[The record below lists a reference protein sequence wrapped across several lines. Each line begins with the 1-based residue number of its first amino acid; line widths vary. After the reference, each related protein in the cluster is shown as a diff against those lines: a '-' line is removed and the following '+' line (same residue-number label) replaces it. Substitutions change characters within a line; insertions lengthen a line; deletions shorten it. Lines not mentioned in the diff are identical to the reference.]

1 MMKVYPINME
11 TLFQCVAV
19 TLVFEAV
26 RILFS
31 YLLASEKN
39 VQSLTE
45 QRLDVL
51 ADMAQIKSEQLE
63 FVKKT
68 KLERKKLAI
77 EKAIEKI
84 KADYSNAAPRWKRIF
99 RTIRYVVYGAAMLHF
114 ALDPVVMVDKALFW
128 PLLPFSSTCSTA
140 LSAWTVIPIAGFAFR
155 HLLRSL
161 LPFLTTAAV
170 P

>member
-1 MMKVYPINME
+1 MKVYPVNIE
-11 TLFQCVAV
+11 TLFQCVGVA
-19 TLVFEAV
+19 LVFEV
-26 RILFS
+26 LRILVS

-39 VQSLTE
+39 VQDLTE

-51 ADMAQIKSEQLE
+51 ADIALIKSEQLE

-68 KLERKKLAI
+68 KLERKKLAL
-77 EKAIEKI
+77 EKAMEKV
-84 KADYSNAAPRWKRIF
+84 KSDYAVAAPRWKRLF
-99 RTIRYVVYGAAMLHF
+99 RIIRYVVYGAALAQF
-114 ALDPVVMVDKALFW
+114 SFDPLVMVDKALFW

-140 LSAWTVIPIAGFAFR
+140 LSAWAVLPMAGFASR

-161 LPFLTTAAV
+161 LPFLTTATV

>member
-1 MMKVYPINME
+1 MKVYPVSVE
-11 TLFQCVAV
+11 TLFQCVGVA
-19 TLVFEAV
+19 LVFEV
-26 RILFS
+26 LRILLS

-39 VQSLTE
+39 VQDLTK

-51 ADMAQIKSEQLE
+51 ADIAQIKSEQLE

-77 EKAIEKI
+77 EKAMEKV
-84 KADYSNAAPRWKRIF
+84 KADYSAAAPRWKRLF
-99 RTIRYVVYGAAMLHF
+99 RTIRYVVYGAAIVHF
-114 ALDPVVMVDKALFW
+114 SFDPVAMVDKALFW

-140 LSAWTVIPIAGFAFR
+140 ISAWAVILIAGFALR

-161 LPFLTTAAV
+161 LPFCTTATV